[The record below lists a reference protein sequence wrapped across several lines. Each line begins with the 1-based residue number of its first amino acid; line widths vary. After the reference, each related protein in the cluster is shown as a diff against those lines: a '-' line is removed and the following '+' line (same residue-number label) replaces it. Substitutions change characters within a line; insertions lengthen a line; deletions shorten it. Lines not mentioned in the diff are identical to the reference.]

1 MAVLSNKFD
10 ILRGWP
16 NASAVAEDFII
27 PNKSAIDNLADSHKF
42 LQGQWVTLKS
52 TTDGTMACEPLIADV
67 DSGPS
72 KPCYLIIEGRDD
84 YSSQFAN
91 RVTCLVGGGYMVR
104 LPQTGKDSD
113 NQDYKILNA
122 AASSFTPGQAV
133 KVVDGVLEPITVGD
147 VDAANAG
154 ADAAANAANIDDLT
168 ARGLI
173 VGHVMA
179 VNTADNTIDIFVN

>member
-27 PNKSAIDNLADSHKF
+27 GGTANHPHK
-42 LQGQWVTLKS
+42 QGQWVTLDEGVK
-52 TTDGTMACEPLIADV
+52 DGTMTTKDIAAT
-67 DSGPS
+67 DSS
-72 KPCYLIIEGRDD
+72 AILPCYLIIEGRDD

-104 LPQTGKDSD
+104 LPQTGIDSD
-113 NQDYKILNA
+113 GQTYTILNA
-122 AASSFTPGQAV
+122 AASSFAPGDAV
-133 KVVDGVLEPITVGD
+133 KVVNGALTV
-147 VDAANAG
+147 V
-154 ADAAANAANIDDLT
+154 ADADIAALNDEAAQIE

-179 VNTADNTIDIFVN
+179 VNSADNTIDVFVR